1 MKSKQSLVILLLLLH
16 VMMIL
21 AKPRCELRQGC
32 ILRSKFFAHVNY
44 QHQNG
49 KALPLKSALNYKIIY
64 LYKDR
69 LIFYSST
76 KSTENGLELE
86 NILTKKTDEMSVE
99 RIINFAEIIL
109 DCGKFKNKLCHAQN
123 YPPIMSVPYFK
134 KIKKRISTNPDIK
147 CIAIP
152 FYENAYKLSHEKTA
166 FVCINE
172 MRQMIQLIDF
182 KNTLSRAIEA
192 YQMKL
197 ADDRFSGFNGQRRT
211 QAQLIYFKDNKP
223 QQVLGRLYGKRISL
237 LTNDKTAAFIKDFSL
252 FQTIKSGIYYVSDA
266 IKQGLLSKDWNCCLV
281 LPGGMYFIINNLIL
295 NFIYVLSN

>member
-197 ADDRFSGFNGQRRT
+197 ADDRLMTEIPEKVWVEKLLADKEKAFH
-211 QAQLIYFKDNKP
+211 IW
-223 QQVLGRLYGKRISL
+223 GKITES
-237 LTNDKTAAFIKDFSL
+237 
-252 FQTIKSGIYYVSDA
+252 Q
-266 IKQGLLSKDWNCCLV
+266 
-281 LPGGMYFIINNLIL
+281 
-295 NFIYVLSN
+295 